1 MSPVSGVAVD
11 AMAFCEVDFS
21 KFVGVIRS
29 AVVHRSFGGLSF
41 RYIFVLFGMGDFGNI
56 SFNGTI
62 DLWDASDIIIWDY
75 RYRYNSLC
83 MVDCPVGHVAEW
95 LSACDDGVAVCG
107 GPYGLVTMVYGMV
120 LCGIVCLGDAF
131 LPLLYPT
138 GTIRTY
144 ECDIDFVCLCCKQAI
159 LQDPTGNRVL

>member
-1 MSPVSGVAVD
+1 MMWAFNYLFSHVRYSDDMSPVSGVAVD

-83 MVDCPVGHVAEW
+83 MVDCPVGHVA
-95 LSACDDGVAVCG
+95 
-107 GPYGLVTMVYGMV
+107 
-120 LCGIVCLGDAF
+120 
-131 LPLLYPT
+131 
-138 GTIRTY
+138 
-144 ECDIDFVCLCCKQAI
+144 K
-159 LQDPTGNRVL
+159 

>member
-1 MSPVSGVAVD
+1 MVLRCGLSTIVFSHVRYSDDMSPVSGVAVD

-41 RYIFVLFGMGDFGNI
+41 RYIFVLFGMGD
-56 SFNGTI
+56 I

-83 MVDCPVGHVAEW
+83 MVDCPVGHVAE
-95 LSACDDGVAVCG
+95 
-107 GPYGLVTMVYGMV
+107 
-120 LCGIVCLGDAF
+120 
-131 LPLLYPT
+131 
-138 GTIRTY
+138 
-144 ECDIDFVCLCCKQAI
+144 
-159 LQDPTGNRVL
+159 

>member
-83 MVDCPVGHVAEW
+83 MVDCPVGHVAE
-95 LSACDDGVAVCG
+95 
-107 GPYGLVTMVYGMV
+107 
-120 LCGIVCLGDAF
+120 
-131 LPLLYPT
+131 
-138 GTIRTY
+138 
-144 ECDIDFVCLCCKQAI
+144 
-159 LQDPTGNRVL
+159 

>member
-11 AMAFCEVDFS
+11 AMALCEVDFS

-83 MVDCPVGHVAEW
+83 MVDCPVGHVA
-95 LSACDDGVAVCG
+95 
-107 GPYGLVTMVYGMV
+107 
-120 LCGIVCLGDAF
+120 
-131 LPLLYPT
+131 
-138 GTIRTY
+138 
-144 ECDIDFVCLCCKQAI
+144 K
-159 LQDPTGNRVL
+159 